1 MKAAV
6 LSDTHL
12 GDPESGLAYGAENRN
27 YELLRDAIRENT
39 GNGPLDYLILA
50 GDILDFS
57 IASFEEACDAARPFF
72 LAVQHDKLANHVVY
86 IPGNH
91 DKHIWD
97 AVEWE
102 VNVIRRLKKHRNPR
116 SFRRTQPACI
126 DMVDGKFLLPGIN
139 EDKDTGRWGTLFLEG
154 LFNGHKE
161 AEIIPIFFAYPNL
174 YIRTLSG
181 NYLVTHGHMLEL
193 AWVLLSEMFSE
204 VKELKDQQPMS
215 LAHLEEFNV
224 PLTSMIC
231 TGVGQAGELSQVCY
245 KVMQEAKQAETG
257 KLQEVLDTG
266 IRKLADVLELNCF
279 GRAALQGCRKFIP
292 GMVERRAADTR
303 YNEQFLTKDA
313 VRKRFLRFYTASCA
327 QACSAFTMDP
337 PRKII
342 FGHTHIAHSEKDKPF
357 TIDRKERDLSDLPVE
372 SVQLFN
378 SGGWLKNDKK
388 RSPLVFFLD
397 ESGTLTSRSI
407 S

>member
-1 MKAAV
+1 MMKAAV

-27 YELLRDAIRENT
+27 YELLRNAIREKT

-72 LAVQHDKLANHVVY
+72 LALQHDKLAKHIVY

-102 VNVIRRLKKHRNPR
+102 VNVIRRLKKFRNPR

-161 AEIIPIFFAYPNL
+161 EEIIPIYFAYPNL
-174 YIRTLSG
+174 YIRTPSG
-181 NYLVTHGHMLEL
+181 NFLVTHGHMLEL

-204 VKELKDQQPMS
+204 VKELKEQQPMS

-231 TGVGQAGELSQVCY
+231 TGVGQAGEVS
-245 KVMQEAKQAETG
+245 KVGCTIMQEAKRSETG
-257 KLQEVLDTG
+257 KLREVLDTG
-266 IRKLADVLELNCF
+266 VVRLAEILNLDWCKTFVLNRF
-279 GRAALQGCRKFIP
+279 KSAIISTVKTS
-292 GMVERRAADTR
+292 AADTR
-303 YNEQFLTKDA
+303 YNDEFLKDPQ
-313 VRKRFLRFYTASCA
+313 VRKRFAAFFTASCA
-327 QACSAFTMDP
+327 QACAIFTMDP

-342 FGHTHIAHSEKDKPF
+342 FGHTHIAHSEKEPF
-357 TIDRKERDLSDLPVE
+357 SIDRKTHGLPDLPVE

-397 ESGTLTSRSI
+397 ESGALTSRSI